1 MERRHGKIGQ
11 GAEMMKPVK
20 VKVCLLKQILLG
32 LYVSRVQNSYDECS
46 SLMFRYRLGF
56 TILSSY
62 WMVKNI
68 MKKSAT

>member
-1 MERRHGKIGQ
+1 
-11 GAEMMKPVK
+11 MMKPVK

-62 WMVKNI
+62 WMVKIAIKHYNEED
-68 MKKSAT
+68 AT